1 MHGLGRIFMI
11 APLFIETAI
20 DNAWYLGPADGTST
34 HHTRFDGDV
43 ERAFCEI
50 LPTQEVRSRG
60 DGLHLSMSR
69 HVAECFRQVVAAG
82 DDAILTHD
90 DGTNWYFT
98 FLIGHTGFVEGSLH
112 VEFVFFLLFLFNHAA
127 NLQNNLY
134 LCKQIMD
141 FKIIHI
147 DETDS
152 TNRWLCN
159 NPPLLRNNPSL
170 FDDKGRLL
178 RENDC
183 VVVVADYQTAGRGCG
198 SNSWESE
205 RGKNL
210 TFSMLIHPEGLPA
223 NEQFHIT
230 EVVSVALCETL
241 ESYINNKVE
250 IKWPNDIYVGD
261 RKICGILIDNRLQ
274 GSIIKDSIIGIGLNV
289 NQQVFLSDAPNPV
302 SLYQLTGQETD
313 RDALLDHFLEAF
325 ERVSQRETS
334 CFDYRGRLYRKGKDS
349 LYEDKTSR
357 FTARLMDV
365 LPDGRLLLQ
374 DETGQERIYAF
385 KEVQFIL

>member
-1 MHGLGRIFMI
+1 MK
-11 APLFIETAI
+11 APFLVETTI
-20 DNAWYLGPADGTST
+20 DDAWDLCPADGTGT

-60 DGLHLSMSR
+60 DGLHLSMGR
-69 HVAECFRQVVAAG
+69 HITECFRQVVAAG

-90 DGTNWYFT
+90 NGTDWYFT
-98 FLIGHTGFVEGSLH
+98 FLIGHAGFVEGPLH

-198 SNSWESE
+198 SNTWESE

-210 TFSMLIHPEGLPA
+210 TFSMLIHPDGLPA

-241 ESYINNKVE
+241 EAYINNKVE

-261 RKICGILIDNRLQ
+261 RKICGILIENRLQ
-274 GSIIKDSIIGIGLNV
+274 GSVIKDSIIGIGLNV
-289 NQQVFLSDAPNPV
+289 NQCVFLSDAPNPV

-313 RDALLDHFLEAF
+313 RDALLQQFLTAVG
-325 ERVSQRETS
+325 RVAASSTVSE
-334 CFDYRGRLYRKGKDS
+334 DYRARLYRKDIAAP
-349 LYEDKTSR
+349 YEDSSGR
-357 FTARLMDV
+357 FMATLMDV
-365 LPDGRLLLQ
+365 EPDGRLVLQ
-374 DETGQERIYAF
+374 DEAGQEHTYAF
-385 KEVQFIL
+385 KEVQFVIKSPND